1 MYAIPTY
8 WVRKIFIL
16 EKEILPTKDLTQR
29 SQSAQRLNIF
39 PSVLCAYLVSF
50 VLKKLGEFSKK
61 IAS

>member
-1 MYAIPTY
+1 MYAITTD
-8 WVRKIFIL
+8 WVRKMFIL
-16 EKEILPTKDLTQR
+16 EKEILPTKDLT
-29 SQSAQRLNIF
+29 QSAQRLNIF